1 MHEYYLLGLGRSNYS
16 QHMHGAYVLLLAAS
30 PESLLASHNIYLL
43 MYMQMSSDVRRP
55 PPQIKTTVGL
65 NRKVQL
71 S

>member
-1 MHEYYLLGLGRSNYS
+1 
-16 QHMHGAYVLLLAAS
+16 MHGAYVLLLAAS